1 MVSKSTY
8 QDLYITLKTKYA
20 KHLISNWVE
29 STDPRK
35 HVFEDISITAFLILL
50 WEQDQGKETKF
61 VDMGCG
67 NGVLVYLLTME
78 GYEGYGFD
86 SRKRKSWSIFPES
99 VQKRLLERILIP
111 HFLTEDIHGE
121 NIHDGQFDEGTF
133 LISNHADELIPYT
146 PLLAALTPQSRF
158 LAIPCCEHDFSGSKS
173 GGGSLATTKATVMNS
188 PIARGRYGIYCEWIS
203 QIAKEMGWIVER
215 EMLRIPSTRNVGII
229 GRKIDE
235 SMVKNKELALK
246 VIERLGGKNGVQGF
260 VERALGLKDR
270 VHGGH

>member
-1 MVSKSTY
+1 M
-8 QDLYITLKTKYA
+8 
-20 KHLISNWVE
+20 
-29 STDPRK
+29 
-35 HVFEDISITAFLILL
+35 ILL

-61 VDMGCG
+61 IDIGCG
-67 NGVLVYLLTME
+67 NGVLVYLLMME

-86 SRKRKSWSIFPES
+86 IRKRKSWKIFPEP

-111 HFLTEDIHGE
+111 HFLTQAEDVHGE
-121 NIHDGQFDEGTF
+121 NIHDGKFEEGTF

-146 PLLAALTPQSRF
+146 PLLAALTPGSSF

-173 GGGSLATTKATVMNS
+173 GGGTLATTKATVMNS
-188 PIARGRYGIYCEWIS
+188 AIVTGRYGIYCEWIS

-235 SMVKNKELALK
+235 SMVMNKELALY
-246 VIERLGGKNGVQGF
+246 VIARLGGKNGVQGF
-260 VERALGLKDR
+260 VERALGLKEK